1 MTRRSGL
8 AGILALA
15 VVAGGC
21 GYSLRPSLPGNI
33 KTVHIPTLQNRT
45 QEPGIEDFITQ
56 ALTSAL
62 VTSGVAR
69 IAKDAEQADA
79 ILDGA
84 IIEYTLTSLAFDRT
98 ANVTQYRLQ
107 ISLSLSLKD
116 RRSGDVVWK
125 QDKIGDRADFPVA
138 GPSDGISARTSS
150 RISGQW
156 PRWNTRSIVPSILT
170 RTAVSAV
177 TPL

>member
-1 MTRRSGL
+1 MTYRSGL
-8 AGILALA
+8 AVILALV

-56 ALTSAL
+56 ALITAL

-69 IAKDAEQADA
+69 IARDAEQADA

-84 IIEYTLTSLAFDRT
+84 IVEYTLTSLAFDRT

-107 ISLSLSLKD
+107 IGLALTLKD
-116 RRSGDVVWK
+116 RRSGEVVWK
-125 QDKIGDRADFPVA
+125 QDRIGERADFPVA
-138 GPSDGISARTSS
+138 GQVSTTIAREQDAVRRAAVDISRA
-150 RISGQW
+150 
-156 PRWNTRSIVPSILT
+156 IVSL
-170 RTAVSAV
+170 AFEGF
-177 TPL
+177 

>member
-1 MTRRSGL
+1 MTRPRGL
-8 AGILALA
+8 VGILAL
-15 VVAGGC
+15 VVLAGGC

-107 ISLSLSLKD
+107 ISLALTLKD

-125 QDKIGDRADFPVA
+125 QDKIGERADFPVA
-138 GPSDGISARTSS
+138 GQVNATIVREQDAVKRAAVDISRA
-150 RISGQW
+150 
-156 PRWNTRSIVPSILT
+156 IVSL
-170 RTAVSAV
+170 AFEGF
-177 TPL
+177 

>member
-1 MTRRSGL
+1 MTHRSGL
-8 AGILALA
+8 AVILVLALIA
-15 VVAGGC
+15 GC

-56 ALTSAL
+56 ALTTAV

-79 ILDGA
+79 VLDGA
-84 IIEYTLTSLAFDRT
+84 IVEYTLTSLAFDRT

-107 ISLSLSLKD
+107 IALALTLKD
-116 RRSGDVVWK
+116 RRNGEVVWK
-125 QDKIGDRADFPVA
+125 QDRIGERADFPVA
-138 GPSDGISARTSS
+138 GQVSTTIAREQDAVRRAAVDISRA
-150 RISGQW
+150 
-156 PRWNTRSIVPSILT
+156 IVSL
-170 RTAVSAV
+170 AFEGF
-177 TPL
+177 

>member
-8 AGILALA
+8 AAILALLV

-33 KTVHIPTLQNRT
+33 KTVHIPTLLNRT
-45 QEPGIEDFITQ
+45 QEPGIEDFVTQ
-56 ALTSAL
+56 ALTTAL

-69 IAKDAEQADA
+69 IARDAEQADA
-79 ILDGA
+79 VLDGA
-84 IIEYTLTSLAFDRT
+84 IIEYTLTALAFDRT

-107 ISLSLSLKD
+107 ISLALTLKD

-125 QDKIGDRADFPVA
+125 QDRIGDRADFQVA
-138 GPSDGISARTSS
+138 GQVSTTIAREQDAVRRAATDISRA
-150 RISGQW
+150 
-156 PRWNTRSIVPSILT
+156 IVSL
-170 RTAVSAV
+170 AFEGF
-177 TPL
+177 

>member
-1 MTRRSGL
+1 MTRPRGL
-8 AGILALA
+8 VGILAL
-15 VVAGGC
+15 VVLAGGC

-79 ILDGA
+79 ILDCA

-107 ISLSLSLKD
+107 ISLALTLKD

-125 QDKIGDRADFPVA
+125 QDKIGERADFPVA
-138 GPSDGISARTSS
+138 GQVNATIVREQDAVKRAAVDISRA
-150 RISGQW
+150 
-156 PRWNTRSIVPSILT
+156 IVSL
-170 RTAVSAV
+170 AFEGF
-177 TPL
+177 

>member
-21 GYSLRPSLPGNI
+21 GYSLRPSLPGNF

-107 ISLSLSLKD
+107 ISLALTLKD

-125 QDKIGDRADFPVA
+125 QDKIGERADFPVA
-138 GPSDGISARTSS
+138 GQVNATIVREQDAVKRAAVDISRA
-150 RISGQW
+150 
-156 PRWNTRSIVPSILT
+156 IVSL
-170 RTAVSAV
+170 AFEGF
-177 TPL
+177 

>member
-1 MTRRSGL
+1 MTRPRGL
-8 AGILALA
+8 VGILAL
-15 VVAGGC
+15 VVLAGGC

-56 ALTSAL
+56 ALTSAV

-69 IAKDAEQADA
+69 IAQDAEQADA

-84 IIEYTLTSLAFDRT
+84 IVEYVLTSLAFDRT

-107 ISLSLSLKD
+107 ISLALSLKD

-138 GPSDGISARTSS
+138 GQVSVTIAREQDAVKRAAVDISRA
-150 RISGQW
+150 
-156 PRWNTRSIVPSILT
+156 IVSL
-170 RTAVSAV
+170 AFEGF
-177 TPL
+177 